1 MNSLF
6 SNTPMRMLGGLTV
19 FMALIAL
26 GSYAS
31 LNFETIKH
39 LDSEPATI
47 SVTGEGEVLAVPDI
61 GQFTFSVKAE
71 AKDATAAQEQSG
83 TAVNNII
90 AFLKESGVEEKD
102 IKTLNY
108 NLYPKYDWV
117 EQICAPGT
125 FCDRG
130 KQVQTGFEVNQ
141 SVQVKVRNT
150 DDASTIITGVGE
162 REATNISGLDFVIDD
177 TEALAVEA
185 RALAITD
192 AKTKAATL
200 AEDLGVDLV
209 KIAGYS
215 EEDSRYTPSPYQN
228 RTMSLEMAEDSA
240 FGGAELPVGEE
251 QTTARVT
258 ITYEVR

>member
-1 MNSLF
+1 
-6 SNTPMRMLGGLTV
+6 MLGGLTV

-39 LDSEPATI
+39 LDPMPATI

-61 GQFTFSVKAE
+61 GQFTFSVRAE
-71 AKDATAAQEQSG
+71 APDAAAAQEQSG

-125 FCDRG
+125 FCNRG
-130 KQVQTGFEVNQ
+130 EQVQTGFEVNQ
-141 SVQVKVRNT
+141 SVQVKIRNT
-150 DDASTIITGVGE
+150 DDASAILTGVGE

-177 TEALAVEA
+177 TDALAVEA
-185 RALAITD
+185 RALAIAD
-192 AKTKAATL
+192 AKTKAEEL
-200 AEDLGVDLV
+200 AADLGVDLV
-209 KIAGYS
+209 KIAGYY
-215 EEDSRYTPSPYQN
+215 EEDARYAPSPFQN
-228 RTMSLEMAEDSA
+228 RAMSFEMDEDSA
-240 FGGAELPVGEE
+240 FGGAELPMGED
-251 QTTARVT
+251 QTIARVT
-258 ITYEVR
+258 ITYEIR

>member
-6 SNTPMRMLGGLTV
+6 SDTPMRMLGGLTV

-39 LDSEPATI
+39 LDPAPATI

-61 GQFTFSVKAE
+61 GQFTFSVQAE
-71 AKDATAAQEQSG
+71 AEDAAAAQEQSG
-83 TAVNNII
+83 TTVNNII
-90 AFLKESGVEEKD
+90 AFLKESGVDEKD

-125 FCDRG
+125 LCNRG
-130 KQVQTGFEVNQ
+130 EQVQTGFEVNQ

-177 TEALAVEA
+177 TDALAVEA

-192 AKTKAATL
+192 AKAKAATL

-209 KIAGYS
+209 KIAGYY
-215 EEDSRYTPSPYQN
+215 EEDSRYSPSRYQN
-228 RTMSLEMAEDSA
+228 RAMSFDMAEEAS

-251 QTTARVT
+251 QTIARVT